1 MSARTELVTALKA
14 NLPSTYRVIGY
25 NPTIDGVPK
34 PTVMVWQTTLTRA
47 DDFGLQRVNVTFTV
61 WVLVGQENSG
71 NADNAL
77 DAALERVLAS
87 LQPIDWVE
95 WTTAERGVFG
105 PPDGK
110 QFHGYQVTVEAV
122 ATIDT
127 EGA

>member
-14 NLPSTYRVIGY
+14 NLPSTYRVIGM

-34 PTVMVWQTTLTRA
+34 PTVMVWQQALARP
-47 DDFGLQRVNVTFTV
+47 DDFGLQRVNVTFNI

-77 DAALERVLAS
+77 DAALENLLNA

-95 WTTAERGVFG
+95 WTTAERNVFG
-105 PPDGK
+105 NTEGK
-110 QFHGYQVTVEAV
+110 QFHGYFVTVEAV